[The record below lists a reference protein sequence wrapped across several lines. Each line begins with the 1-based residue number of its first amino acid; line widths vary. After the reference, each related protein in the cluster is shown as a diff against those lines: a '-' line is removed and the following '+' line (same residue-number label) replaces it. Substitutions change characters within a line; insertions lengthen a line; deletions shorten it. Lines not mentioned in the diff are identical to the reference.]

1 MYKIEYHSAFHSPQV
16 FETGS
21 QLEANDIALAGVDQ
35 QYLVYINGV
44 KVTQVIEAKKTEVLE
59 NGDIEITGD
68 KIQDLKYINN

>member
-44 KVTQVIEAKKTEVLE
+44 KFTQVLEPKKTEVLE
-59 NGDIEITGD
+59 NGDIEITSD